1 MIQKKLKRNINKIVM
16 VLTMFISI
24 FLIAAISLAIF
35 DNILYAF
42 VLSTILVIIYY
53 SLMKK
58 IVSSINLKG
67 RNKKIKE
74 SFKIL
79 NDKFSRENIVLELE
93 IKDYGANLRIY
104 VIDKMQ
110 KIADDTA
117 DDVINFLKEKG
128 QINLYY
134 TIQAIRVDNKKQIF
148 KTRQMLRLNASERR
162 RDILNE

>member
-53 SLMKK
+53 LLMKK

-79 NDKFSRENIVLELE
+79 KDKFSGENIVLELE

-104 VIDKMQ
+104 VIDKIQ
-110 KIADDTA
+110 KIVDDT
-117 DDVINFLKEKG
+117 INNVTNHLKEKG
-128 QINLYY
+128 EINLYY
-134 TIQAIRVDNKKQIF
+134 TIQAIKVDDRNQIF

-162 RDILNE
+162 RDILNK

>member
-1 MIQKKLKRNINKIVM
+1 MLEKKLKNNINKIIII
-16 VLTMFISI
+16 LTMLISI

-35 DNILYAF
+35 DNIFYAF

-53 SLMKK
+53 LLMKK

-67 RNKKIKE
+67 RNKKIRE

-79 NDKFSRENIVLELE
+79 NDKFSGEKIVLELE
-93 IKDYGANLRIY
+93 IKNYGANLRIY

-110 KIADDTA
+110 KLVGDTA
-117 DDVINFLKEKG
+117 DDVINSLKEKG
-128 QINLYY
+128 EINLYY

-148 KTRQMLRLNASERR
+148 KTRQMLRLNVSERR
-162 RDILNE
+162 RDI